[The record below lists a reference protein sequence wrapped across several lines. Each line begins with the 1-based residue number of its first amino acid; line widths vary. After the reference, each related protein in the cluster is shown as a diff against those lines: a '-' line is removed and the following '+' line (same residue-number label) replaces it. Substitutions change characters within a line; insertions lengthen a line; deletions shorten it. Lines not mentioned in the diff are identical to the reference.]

1 MPAPDSGS
9 TNGDRAVSTSP
20 STNSER
26 TLGSNPGG
34 SSIYCFLCGLHSELT
49 LARVVYSKPQGKLRC
64 IGIGSCVSV
73 PFAVQMSALLVFVI
87 SDLKWHFD
95 LLASI

>member
-1 MPAPDSGS
+1 MRKRHVKVFTLPVHDFGTNLIICYRYNVPAPDSGS

-49 LARVVYSKPQGKLRC
+49 LARVVYGKPQGEC
-64 IGIGSCVSV
+64 
-73 PFAVQMSALLVFVI
+73 FNYEY
-87 SDLKWHFD
+87 
-95 LLASI
+95 